1 MHMQYNNNCKGH
13 APYTKEERS
22 KVMSNKKKKGKHNTI
37 EYIVL
42 ATAILELVKTIIEL
56 LNTLL

>member
-1 MHMQYNNNCKGH
+1 
-13 APYTKEERS
+13 
-22 KVMSNKKKKGKHNTI
+22 MSNKKKKGKHNTI

-42 ATAILELVKTIIEL
+42 ATEILELVKTIIEL